1 MRLATGFCYDVKKN
15 EKNVLGFLLFHSFPL
30 SDNTYTQA
38 IFQFYISISDLRPWL
53 HGRDLTLLLDVV
65 AH

>member
-15 EKNVLGFLLFHSFPL
+15 EKKVLGFLLFHSFPL

-38 IFQFYISISDLRPWL
+38 IFQSS
-53 HGRDLTLLLDVV
+53 LLFRFQI
-65 AH
+65 